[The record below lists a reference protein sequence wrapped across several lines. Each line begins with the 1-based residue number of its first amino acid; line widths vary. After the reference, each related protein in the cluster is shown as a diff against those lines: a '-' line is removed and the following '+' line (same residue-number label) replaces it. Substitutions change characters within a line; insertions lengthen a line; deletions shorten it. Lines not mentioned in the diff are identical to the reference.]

1 MEEKNIKD
9 KLLVIPGYITGLGC
23 LLIITYRTLIAF
35 FSEGK
40 SVIITINSYGE
51 QFLDIIS
58 LVVIWII
65 CLIGFYFLINRSKQK
80 EKPNEYKYNFDSKV
94 KIIDENI

>member
-9 KLLVIPGYITGLGC
+9 YLLVFPGYITGLGC

-40 SVIITINSYGE
+40 SIIININSYGE
-51 QFLDIIS
+51 QFLDIIA
-58 LVVIWII
+58 LAIVWII
-65 CLIGFYFLINRSKQK
+65 CLIGFYFLIKRSKSEEKLK
-80 EKPNEYKYNFDSKV
+80 ELKQNTKL
-94 KIIDENI
+94 I

>member
-1 MEEKNIKD
+1 MEEKNIRD
-9 KLLVIPGYITGLGC
+9 KLLVIPGYLTGLGC

-40 SVIITINSYGE
+40 SIIIHINSYGE

-58 LVVIWII
+58 LIVIWII
-65 CLIGFYFLINRSKQK
+65 CLLGFYFLIKRSKQE
-80 EKPNEYKYNFDSKV
+80 EKSKDL
-94 KIIDENI
+94 KQILN

>member
-23 LLIITYRTLIAF
+23 LLIITYRTLIAY

-40 SVIITINSYGE
+40 SVIININIYGE
-51 QFLDIIS
+51 QYVDIIS
-58 LVVIWII
+58 LSVIWII
-65 CLIGFYFLINRSKQK
+65 CLMGFYFLIKRSKNEEKSK
-80 EKPNEYKYNFDSKV
+80 ELNHKSELSG
-94 KIIDENI
+94 